1 MDELVNCP
9 HCGGNAFRV
18 LKDDPKTVECL
29 ACGRAY
35 SKAELLK
42 HKTDGR
48 AAAQLPGGSP

>member
-48 AAAQLPGGSP
+48 AAAHLPGGSP